1 MGLGR
6 VVRGAGRLGSAGLAD
21 VGTNLGRVA
30 GRLSGGRI
38 GSDVQIKSRGEVEA
52 MRAAGLVVAATLA
65 RVGAAAVPGATT
77 ADLDALAESTIR
89 EAGAVPSFLGYHGFP
104 GSICASRNA
113 EVVHGIP
120 SPGTVLVEGDLLS
133 VDCGAILD
141 GWHGDAAITV
151 SIGAPGPG
159 DAELSAACRAAMWAG
174 IAEVRPGNRL
184 GDVSHAV
191 EAQARRHR
199 TPAGAAFGI
208 VEDYGGHGIGTEMHM
223 EPFLPNLGRA
233 GTGPRLREGMVLAVE
248 PMLTAGVAETEE
260 LDDEWTVVT
269 ADGARAAHWEH
280 TVAVTEAGPWVLTAP
295 EAASDEADS

>member
-6 VVRGAGRLGSAGLAD
+6 VVRGAGRVGGAGLAD
-21 VGTNLGRVA
+21 VGEGLGRVA

-77 ADLDALAESTIR
+77 ADLDALAEATIR
-89 EAGAVPSFLGYHGFP
+89 GAGAVPSFLGYHGFP
-104 GSICASRNA
+104 GSICVSRNA

-120 SPGTVLVEGDLLS
+120 RPTTVLAEGDLLS

-141 GWHGDAAITV
+141 GWHGDAAVTV
-151 SIGAPGPG
+151 SVGTSAPG

-191 EAQARRHR
+191 EAEARRHR
-199 TPAGAAFGI
+199 GPGGQAFGI

-233 GTGPRLREGMVLAVE
+233 GSGPRLREGMVLAVE

-280 TVAVTEAGPWVLTAP
+280 TVAVTASGPWVLTAP
-295 EAASDEADS
+295 EETDS